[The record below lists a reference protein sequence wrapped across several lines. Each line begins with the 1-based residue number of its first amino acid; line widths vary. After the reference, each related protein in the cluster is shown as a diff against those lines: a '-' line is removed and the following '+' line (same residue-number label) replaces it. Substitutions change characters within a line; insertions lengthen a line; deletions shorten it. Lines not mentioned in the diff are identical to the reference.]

1 MKSVELT
8 VEDVTAAHVLLS
20 EAKYQKLSDEDKIR
34 VWKISRKLCPVVE
47 KYKSDIDDAKAKLIP
62 SEDYPARVQTALQYQ
77 NIKEAGGDD
86 LPMSEEEYK
95 KTVAEWNSYNS
106 LLNKAL
112 KDIADEKVSFEI
124 DPITEDAFGKLM
136 ASNDWSF
143 AQVGKLEFMIV

>member
-1 MKSVELT
+1 MKSVELRT
-8 VEDVTAAHVLLS
+8 EDIAAAYGILS
-20 EAKYQKLSDEDKIR
+20 VARYQKLADDDKVR
-34 VWKISRKLCPVVE
+34 VWKISRHLCPIAE
-47 KYKSDIDDAKAKLIP
+47 KYAKDDEDARKKLLP
-62 SEDYPARVQTALQYQ
+62 SEDFPLKLQTALQYQ

-95 KTVAEWNSYNS
+95 KTVEEWNSYNN
-106 LLNKAL
+106 LLNKAIKEL
-112 KDIADEKVSFEI
+112 ADEKVSFEI